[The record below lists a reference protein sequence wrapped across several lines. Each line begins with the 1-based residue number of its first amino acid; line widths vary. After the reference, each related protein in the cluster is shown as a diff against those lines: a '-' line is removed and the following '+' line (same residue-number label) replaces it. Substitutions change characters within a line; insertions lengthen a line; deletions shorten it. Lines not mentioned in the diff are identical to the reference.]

1 MGLCQGSADRCEGD
15 RDSDLNRLDSVIL
28 RQNTTVTNQC

>member
-1 MGLCQGSADRCEGD
+1 MGLYQGSADCCEGD

-28 RQNTTVTNQC
+28 RQYATVTNQC